1 MDLVELKSR
10 TSSQE
15 KFLRRLLEVKA
26 DKFSLPADM
35 MNKMGIIDL
44 EDTRH
49 SIGKQ
54 LGYIYPFFIAYR
66 KKDRIVFERRLQ
78 NRELGWKS
86 KSIIGIC
93 EKCGQ
98 KFAYGSG
105 EGQCQ
110 SRFRNK
116 AQQINDSVLLCDEC
130 KKEKAIKLYDG
141 NIYSLE
147 PERPAKKRIMIEAVD
162 IGEVIG

>member
-1 MDLVELKSR
+1 MDLVSLKSR
-10 TSSQE
+10 TASQE

-26 DKFSLPADM
+26 DKFSLPTKM
-35 MNKMGIIDL
+35 MDEIGLIDL

-54 LGYIYPFFIAYR
+54 LEYLKPFFNAYR

-78 NRELGWKS
+78 NRELGWKFRLV
-86 KSIIGIC
+86 GIC
-93 EKCGQ
+93 EKCGR

-116 AQQINDSVLLCDEC
+116 AQQVNDSVLLCDKC

-141 NIYSLE
+141 NTYSLE
-147 PERPAKKRIMIEAVD
+147 PERPVKKRIMIEAVD

>member
-1 MDLVELKSR
+1 MDLVSLKSR
-10 TSSQE
+10 TASQE

-26 DKFSLPADM
+26 DKFSLPANM
-35 MNKMGIIDL
+35 MNKIGLIDL

-49 SIGKQ
+49 SVGKQ
-54 LGYIYPFFIAYR
+54 LEYLKPFFNAYR

-78 NRELGWKS
+78 NRKLGWKFRL
-86 KSIIGIC
+86 IGIC

-98 KFAYGSG
+98 KFAYGNG

-116 AQQINDSVLLCDEC
+116 AQQVNDSVLLCDKC
-130 KKEKAIKLYDG
+130 KKEKVLRLYDG
-141 NIYSLE
+141 NTYSLE
-147 PERPAKKRIMIEAVD
+147 PKRPAKKRIMVEAVD
-162 IGEVIG
+162 IEGMIG